1 MNPATRTP
9 TAKNRQ
15 KRWPLGLVCTLVLA
29 SVFLGGHDARAAE
42 AVFSGVR
49 VAKSFDKFNDV
60 WQISAVARLRP
71 PRRLRAEHLEFA
83 AGAFSSPTKTRPFAS
98 LGPVWKF
105 RNRSQRLSLALG
117 FSATLLGGSTLADR
131 DLGGNLHFTSSVTLG
146 AHFGRQREY
155 ELALRVQHTSN
166 GGLNSTN
173 PGLDA
178 VALTFSIDSPT
189 R

>member
-1 MNPATRTP
+1 MNPA
-9 TAKNRQ
+9 RQ
-15 KRWPLGLVCTLVLA
+15 THDANDRRACWRHGLVFMLVMA
-29 SVFLGGHDARAAE
+29 SIFVSGQNAHAAD
-42 AVFSGVR
+42 AVFSGIR
-49 VAKSFDKFNDV
+49 VAKAFDKFDDV
-60 WQISAVARLRP
+60 WQVSAIARLRP

-178 VALTFSIDSPT
+178 IALTFSIDSPN